1 MSSFDRSCGLFAQAI
16 RSFKMPRNEHP
27 QSLPGRVV
35 RTTSRAGVGGGA
47 ILIGLALFLLFKGM
61 GPGGTGSS
69 GSGTGPESGKTLI
82 TSKGTESPSEE
93 AVAAPDEVKGGL
105 TDEEK
110 KSLTGDVFTV
120 LIDEKNFLIELPGD
134 PDPVYREAQ
143 LSRVIELAKLAKG
156 DSNGIRVRILRRE
169 SARASAEFDL
179 TEGLH
184 KAGIDKDSTIMP
196 ADFVP

>member
-1 MSSFDRSCGLFAQAI
+1 
-16 RSFKMPRNEHP
+16 MPRNEHP
-27 QSLPGRVV
+27 QSLPGRVL

-47 ILIGLALFLLFKGM
+47 ILIGLALFMLFKGM

-105 TDEEK
+105 TDDEK

-179 TEGLH
+179 TDGLH
-184 KAGIDKDSTIMP
+184 KAGIDKDATIMP
-196 ADFVP
+196 ADFVR

>member
-1 MSSFDRSCGLFAQAI
+1 
-16 RSFKMPRNEHP
+16 MPRNEHP
-27 QSLPGRVV
+27 QSLPGRVL
-35 RTTSRAGVGGGA
+35 RTTSRAGIGGGA

-69 GSGTGPESGKTLI
+69 GSGIGPESGKTLI
-82 TSKGTESPSEE
+82 TSKGTETKTKN
-93 AVAAPDEVKGGL
+93 AVAAPDEIKGGL

-110 KSLTGDVFTV
+110 KSLSGDMFTV

-134 PDPVYREAQ
+134 PDPVYREAS
-143 LSRVIELAKLAKG
+143 LPRIIELAKLARG
-156 DSNGIRVRILRRE
+156 DSNGTRVRILRRD

-179 TEGLH
+179 IEGLH
-184 KAGIDKDSTIMP
+184 KAGISKDSTIMP

>member
-1 MSSFDRSCGLFAQAI
+1 
-16 RSFKMPRNEHP
+16 MPRNEHP

-69 GSGTGPESGKTLI
+69 GSGTDSGKTLI
-82 TSKGTESPSEE
+82 TSNGTESPSEE
-93 AVAAPDEVKGGL
+93 SIAAPDEVKGGL

-110 KSLTGDVFTV
+110 KSLSGDVFTV
-120 LIDEKNFLIELPGD
+120 LIDEKNFLIELPGN

-143 LSRVIELAKLAKG
+143 LPRVIELAKLVKG

-169 SARASAEFDL
+169 NARASAEFDL
-179 TEGLH
+179 TRGLH
-184 KAGIDKDSTIMP
+184 KAGVEKDSIIMP